1 MHIDQIWR
9 HPVKSMA
16 GERLQH
22 ASLGAQGIPGDRVL
36 YVVDARGEI
45 LSARTRPGL
54 LAHRAT
60 LAGDG
65 QVLVDG
71 RPWDSPD
78 VTARIRHAAG
88 RGARLVQATG
98 AERFDILPLLVVT
111 DGALDAFGHDPRRLR
126 ANIVIAGVPGL
137 SERRWSTACSPPA
150 TRSSRS
156 PTFEVAASRPPG
168 IPTPKRRMSTSCATS
183 TPASP
188 APSPSMPGPDVLARS

>member
-9 HPVKSMA
+9 YPVKSIA

-22 ASLGAQGIPGDRVL
+22 ASLGAQGIPGDRAL

-98 AERFDILPLLVVT
+98 AERFDFLPLLVVT
-111 DGALDAFGHDPRRLR
+111 DGALDALGHDPRRLR
-126 ANIVIAGVPGL
+126 ANIVIAGVPG
-137 SERRWSTACSPPA
+137 
-150 TRSSRS
+150 
-156 PTFEVAASRPPG
+156 
-168 IPTPKRRMSTSCATS
+168 
-183 TPASP
+183 
-188 APSPSMPGPDVLARS
+188 